1 MKLIT
6 TIIISVLLMLV
17 KIVVAFVFKYLIF
30 ILVNNKIM
38 IITEYQRKETM
49 KNEIKNKLKFLLY
62 SFSNNNENITL

>member
-38 IITEYQRKETM
+38 IITEYQRKETK